1 MLRKI
6 GKIRGKGLGLRVAD
20 DEEENYRFYNIWWL
34 EVNQCDY
41 CPLRGQLGK
50 CSIFRCTCFLY
61 SRLLPASRTAQKMQA
76 FSS

>member
-6 GKIRGKGLGLRVAD
+6 GKIKGKGLGLRVAD
-20 DEEENYRFYNIWWL
+20 DEEENYRFYYIWWS

-50 CSIFRCTCFLY
+50 CYHFPRN
-61 SRLLPASRTAQKMQA
+61 SRGP
-76 FSS
+76 SSLCDDTIP